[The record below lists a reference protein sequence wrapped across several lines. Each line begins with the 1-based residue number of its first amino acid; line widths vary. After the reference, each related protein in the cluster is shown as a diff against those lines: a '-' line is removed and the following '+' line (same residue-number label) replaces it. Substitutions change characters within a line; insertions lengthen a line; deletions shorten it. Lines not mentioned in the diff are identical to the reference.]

1 MEATAER
8 WGVVI
13 ESILLKD
20 ITYVHPLLCFCTD
33 AESWAH
39 LIAFLRFAEELQ
51 TLLSSAATQ
60 KRIGE
65 SKVRHTFAH
74 ASSLVG

>member
-20 ITYVHPLLCFCTD
+20 ITYVFSCQICRTCLTD
-33 AESWAH
+33 FS
-39 LIAFLRFAEELQ
+39 RFAEELQ

-65 SKVRHTFAH
+65 SKVGALSHGRR
-74 ASSLVG
+74 

>member
-20 ITYVHPLLCFCTD
+20 ITYVRALVTVNPLDLAD
-33 AESWAH
+33 NHRPS
-39 LIAFLRFAEELQ
+39 
-51 TLLSSAATQ
+51 
-60 KRIGE
+60 
-65 SKVRHTFAH
+65 
-74 ASSLVG
+74 